1 MVQSRRI
8 LKKLTVI
15 GLNSGTSMDGID
27 AAIFRLSPAKL
38 GNGDGRDTPGIET
51 ELVYSGLVPFDPHF
65 VAKMQ
70 KVVAG
75 GALDWRTV
83 CLLNTALGEA
93 FADAAL
99 TIIKQAGM
107 TPSEIDLIGSHGQTL
122 WHVPDA
128 TDFWGT
134 DTRGTLQLGE
144 SSVIWARTNI
154 PVIADFRTADMAVG
168 GQGAPL
174 VSFADEV
181 LFGGRGTA
189 CGVLNLGGIANI
201 TAINARGRAVMA
213 FDTGPANMIIDRACL
228 AFFDKEYDADGMI
241 ARKGKIDE
249 KWLNEILDEA
259 YFKRKPPKTTG
270 RELFGRPYADE
281 LIRQAKARGLS
292 GEDTLAT
299 LTAFT
304 AKSVANAYADFIE
317 STVHLDEIVVGG
329 GGADNSY
336 LIELL
341 KKYWSHE
348 VKILRHEDFGISTKF
363 KEALLFAL
371 LAYTT
376 YFGVPNNVPVCTGAS
391 KRVCLGKLVGAR

>member
-1 MVQSRRI
+1 VVKRRRI
-8 LKKLTVI
+8 LKNLTVI

-27 AAIFRLSPAKL
+27 AAIFRLSPTQT
-38 GNGDGRDTPGIET
+38 GNGNGGETPGIET

-70 KVVAG
+70 KLVAG
-75 GALDWRTV
+75 GSLDWRTV

-99 TIIKQAGM
+99 TIIKQAGL
-107 TPSEIDLIGSHGQTL
+107 TPSDIDLIGSHGQTL
-122 WHVPDA
+122 WHVPDS

-181 LFGGRGTA
+181 LFGGRGIA

-201 TAINARGRAVMA
+201 TAINERGKAVMA
-213 FDTGPANMIIDRACL
+213 FDTGPANMIIDRACS
-228 AFFDKEYDADGMI
+228 AFFDKEYDEDGKI
-241 ARKGKIDE
+241 ARKGKINE
-249 KWLNEILDEA
+249 KWLAEILDEA
-259 YFKRKPPKTTG
+259 YFKRQPPKTTG

-281 LIRQAKARGLS
+281 LIREAKARGLS
-292 GEDTLAT
+292 GEDTVAT

-304 AKSVANAYADFIE
+304 AKSIANAYADFIE
-317 STVHLDEIVVGG
+317 STVRLDEIVVGG

-341 KKYWSHE
+341 KKYWSHN
-348 VKILRHEDFGISTKF
+348 VKIVRHEDFGISTKF

>member
-1 MVQSRRI
+1 
-8 LKKLTVI
+8 
-15 GLNSGTSMDGID
+15 
-27 AAIFRLSPAKL
+27 
-38 GNGDGRDTPGIET
+38 
-51 ELVYSGLVPFDPHF
+51 
-65 VAKMQ
+65 
-70 KVVAG
+70 
-75 GALDWRTV
+75 
-83 CLLNTALGEA
+83 LLNTALGEA

-201 TAINARGRAVMA
+201 TAINARGRAIMA
-213 FDTGPANMIIDRACL
+213 FDTGPANMIIDRACS
-228 AFFDKEYDADGMI
+228 AFFDKEYDEDGMI

-249 KWLNEILDEA
+249 KWLSEILDQA
-259 YFKRKPPKTTG
+259 YFKRQPPKTTG
-270 RELFGRPYADE
+270 RELFGRPYADQ

-292 GEDTLAT
+292 GEDTVAT
-299 LTAFT
+299 LTALT
-304 AKSVANAYADFIE
+304 AKSIANAYADFIE
-317 STVHLDEIVVGG
+317 STVKLDEIVVGG

-348 VKILRHEDFGISTKF
+348 VKISRHEDFGISTKF

>member
-1 MVQSRRI
+1 

-27 AAIFRLSPAKL
+27 AAIFRLSPTKT

-70 KVVAG
+70 KVIAG
-75 GALDWRTV
+75 GSLDWRTV

-93 FADAAL
+93 FAEAAL
-99 TIIKQAGM
+99 TIIKQAGL

-201 TAINARGRAVMA
+201 TAINERGKAVMA
-213 FDTGPANMIIDRACL
+213 FDTGPANMIIDRACS
-228 AFFDKEYDADGMI
+228 AFFDKEYDEDGMI
-241 ARKGKIDE
+241 ARKGKINE
-249 KWLNEILDEA
+249 KWLAEILEEA
-259 YFKRKPPKTTG
+259 YFKRQPPKTTG
-270 RELFGRPYADE
+270 RELFGRPYADQ
-281 LIRQAKARGLS
+281 LIRDAKARGLS
-292 GEDTLAT
+292 GEDTVAT

-304 AKSVANAYADFIE
+304 AKSIANAYADFIE
-317 STVHLDEIVVGG
+317 STVRLDEIVVGG

-341 KKYWSHE
+341 KKYWSHD